1 MAKKKKINVV
11 YSTNPNFGYS
21 HGESSEPNT
30 LPPNEQQLKVW
41 LDRLR
46 GNKVATVV
54 RDFVGSESDMKDLG
68 GKLKS
73 LCAVGGTAKNGE
85 IMIQGDHR
93 DKVME
98 YLTKNGYGAK
108 KAGG

>member
-11 YSTNPNFGYS
+11 YSTNPNYGYS
-21 HGESSEPNT
+21 HNETKEQNT
-30 LPPNEQQLKVW
+30 LPPNQQQLKVW
-41 LDRLR
+41 VDRLR
-46 GNKVATVV
+46 GNKTATVV

-73 LCAVGGTAKNGE
+73 FCAVGGATKNGE

-93 DKVME
+93 EKIMG